1 MIDSRETPTFKR
13 TGKKPTNC
21 NRDQKGEGPGRGERE
36 ANGAPFTEAKGRE
49 CRK

>member
-21 NRDQKGEGPGRGERE
+21 NRDQKGEGQVGERG